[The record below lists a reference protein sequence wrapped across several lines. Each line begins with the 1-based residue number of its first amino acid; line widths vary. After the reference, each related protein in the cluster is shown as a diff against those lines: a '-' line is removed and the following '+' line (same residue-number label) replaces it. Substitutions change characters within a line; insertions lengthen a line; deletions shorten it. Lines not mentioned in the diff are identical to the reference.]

1 MVCYHQLAKAS
12 KKVGEKVQK
21 EKRDRYGVDDLPVSE
36 PSSKSVDETH
46 PFTDDT
52 KATSHR
58 WRYYL
63 VREDLLPEAM
73 VKTAQAKHLLA
84 RGAVTS
90 VLHATRMVGLSRSAF
105 YKYKDGVF
113 WYDAMHGE
121 RIYVL
126 SMNLDHQRGVLSQ
139 VLGVLAELGA
149 NILTIHQTIP
159 LQEVANVTISLE
171 LSSDVGDEEM
181 LLARLRTIHGV
192 SRLEIVGRG
201 MEQ

>member
-1 MVCYHQLAKAS
+1 MQP
-12 KKVGEKVQK
+12 EN
-21 EKRDRYGVDDLPVSE
+21 RDRHFPHERLDSGETAE
-36 PSSKSVDETH
+36 PSK
-46 PFTDDT
+46 
-52 KATSHR
+52 R

-73 VKTAQAKHLLA
+73 IKTAQAKHLLA

-90 VLHATRMVGLSRSAF
+90 VLHATRLVGLSRSAF

-139 VLGVLAELGA
+139 VLGQLAEIGA

-171 LSSDVGDEEM
+171 LPAEAVDEEL
-181 LLARLRTIHGV
+181 LLARLRMIPGV